1 MYPTTSILG
10 SIWKLK
16 DFDERQSLM
25 ISQRHNIPPLIA
37 KLLNIQHFSTIV
49 FYKNGKEVARGI
61 GDTNKSRIYSL
72 LKQLIPFGLKTSQIR
87 RCH

>member
-1 MYPTTSILG
+1 MGAASEIKDVSFSQYFVTNF
-10 SIWKLK
+10 LK
-16 DFDERQSLM
+16 QHIVF
-25 ISQRHNIPPLIA
+25 NKKIA

-72 LKQLIPFGLKTSQIR
+72 
-87 RCH
+87 